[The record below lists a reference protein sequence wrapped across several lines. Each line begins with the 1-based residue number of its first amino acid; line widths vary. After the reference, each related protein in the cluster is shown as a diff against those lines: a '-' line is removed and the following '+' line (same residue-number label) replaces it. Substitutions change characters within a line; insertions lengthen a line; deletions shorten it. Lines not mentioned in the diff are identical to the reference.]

1 MRLISYMTPGFPV
14 SLFESIGRII
24 GAEVEYE
31 TEASGPMPG
40 HDPFADDATELGWIC
55 STSFVDMASTCLLYT
70 SPSPRDRG

>member
-40 HDPFADDATELGWIC
+40 HDPFADDATELG
-55 STSFVDMASTCLLYT
+55 
-70 SPSPRDRG
+70 